1 MIIIKNIDVY
11 SPDYIGK
18 KDIFI
23 SGGKINL
30 IRDNIARFN
39 RKIIL
44 PQRPDSQHN
53 EKLTVSLR
61 TGLLSWIMQ
70 RSELCNSVSQF

>member
-1 MIIIKNIDVY
+1 MRVIAFT
-11 SPDYIGK
+11 IGEGLK
-18 KDIFI
+18 PHVMTKSETHLIE
-23 SGGKINL
+23 SSNNL

-61 TGLLSWIMQ
+61 TGLLCLFFLRII
-70 RSELCNSVSQF
+70 

>member
-30 IRDNIARFN
+30 IRDNIDIN
-39 RKIIL
+39 HEDIKVI
-44 PQRPDSQHN
+44 D
-53 EKLTVSLR
+53 
-61 TGLLSWIMQ
+61 GSWIW
-70 RSELCNSVSQF
+70 